1 MSNNRLERVRA
12 IENETFRE
20 WMLMGTPEAY
30 NALNEVNRE
39 VIKAY
44 MAENSN
50 ALGYKFHKGIVNL
63 KADELYNFCCDYVFN
78 GTAENI
84 EKVKAAEKTV
94 DSLMTT
100 LDEADGILFIWS

>member
-1 MSNNRLERVRA
+1 MSNNTLEQARTKG
-12 IENETFRE
+12 NEAFRE
-20 WMLMGTPEAY
+20 WVLMGQPEAY
-30 NALNEVNRE
+30 NDLNESNIE
-39 VIKAY
+39 TIKAY

-63 KADELYNFCCDYVFN
+63 KADELHNFCCDYVFN

-84 EKVKAAEKTV
+84 EKVKAAEKSV
-94 DSLMTT
+94 NLMVT